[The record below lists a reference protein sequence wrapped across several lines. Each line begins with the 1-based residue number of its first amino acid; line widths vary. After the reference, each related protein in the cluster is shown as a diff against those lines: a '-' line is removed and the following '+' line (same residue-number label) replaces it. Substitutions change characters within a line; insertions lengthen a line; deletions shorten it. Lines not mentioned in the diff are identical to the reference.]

1 MKTGKLSALIAIP
14 DEVNIRDIANQVLN
28 NGNEKESIED
38 KVNQITDIIMKSI
51 KITVVSKTVTEIKE

>member
-14 DEVNIRDIANQVLN
+14 DEVNIRDIANQILN

-38 KVNQITDIIMKSI
+38 KVNKITDIIMESI
-51 KITVVSKTVTEIKE
+51 KITVIGTKVTEIKE

>member
-14 DEVNIRDIANQVLN
+14 DEVNIRDIANQILN

-51 KITVVSKTVTEIKE
+51 KITVVSETVTEIKG

>member
-1 MKTGKLSALIAIP
+1 MKTGKLSALIAMP
-14 DEVNIRDIANQVLN
+14 DEVNVRDIANQVLN

>member
-14 DEVNIRDIANQVLN
+14 PEVNIRDIANQVLN

-38 KVNQITDIIMKSI
+38 KVNKITDIIMESI
-51 KITVVSKTVTEIKE
+51 KITVIGTKVTDIKE

>member
-1 MKTGKLSALIAIP
+1 MKTGKLRALIAMP
-14 DEVNIRDIANQVLN
+14 PEVNIRDIANQVLN

-51 KITVVSKTVTEIKE
+51 KITVIGTKVTETK

>member
-1 MKTGKLSALIAIP
+1 MKTGKLSALIAMP
-14 DEVNIRDIANQVLN
+14 PEVNIRDIANQILN
-28 NGNEKESIED
+28 NGNEKESIGD

>member
-1 MKTGKLSALIAIP
+1 MKTVKLSALIAMP
-14 DEVNIRDIANQVLN
+14 PEVNIRDIANQILN

-38 KVNQITDIIMKSI
+38 KVNKITDIIMKSI

>member
-1 MKTGKLSALIAIP
+1 MKPVKLSALIAIP